1 MTLIFKMRM
10 DNVYKNEPLDNLIND
25 LFGTWLSAYF
35 QSSWKDSYEGKAHLL
50 PKHFCVCVYVYT
62 YILYMHS
69 CTWFWKLAMRI
80 IGSVVSP
87 QCTGSFKW
95 DRENVFSKLSNFMN
109 SVFLIFFRT
118 NSEQHSYNYLGDT
131 LKDYLMLLQVTININ
146 ILSTMYFYRI
156 VEILTELFIYNE
168 VKILEEQSMTNH
180 LVINTLKCKSLR
192 HQSTKRCMAPVW
204 WY

>member
-1 MTLIFKMRM
+1 MVLKVGNENYWECRFTT
-10 DNVYKNEPLDNLIND
+10 VYR
-25 LFGTWLSAYF
+25 LFQMGPRKCLF
-35 QSSWKDSYEGKAHLL
+35 Q
-50 PKHFCVCVYVYT
+50 
-62 YILYMHS
+62 
-69 CTWFWKLAMRI
+69 I
-80 IGSVVSP
+80 I
-87 QCTGSFKW
+87 QLHEFH
-95 DRENVFSKLSNFMN
+95 
-109 SVFLIFFRT
+109 FLIFFRR
-118 NSEQHSYNYLGDT
+118 NSEHYSYNYLGDT

-204 WY
+204 